1 MLRPSGII
9 FMSLILNI
17 TFHNMNIANIEKGGL
32 RIQNKRLNLTLF
44 SKRNFT
50 ICVVMQF
57 MAK

>member
-1 MLRPSGII
+1 
-9 FMSLILNI
+9 MSLILNI

-32 RIQNKRLNLTLF
+32 RIQNKPLNLTLF